1 MEEPVRS
8 QARLDQTKR
17 LSNAILRR
25 TVVNVVLFIVVYLVL
40 FAGFM
45 TTLGSAVSNF
55 VYELLGYDYALHTL
69 ASNLFLVLTAIG
81 FVAGIVLVVR
91 SGINRALRYFDLLL
105 DSVSDILAK
114 SDGPVMLPGE
124 LAPTAM
130 ALNTIKATSEQNER
144 AAKAAED
151 RKNELVVYLAH
162 DIKTPLTS
170 IIGYLTL
177 LEESPDLPLE
187 VRERYTGITL
197 DKAYRLEE
205 LLDEF
210 FEITRYNLQTIPI
223 ERSRF
228 DAALFVNQVVDEFFP
243 LAEGRR
249 LNLVYEGPA
258 ELSVFADAGRVARV
272 LNNVIKNAVAY
283 ADPGTDVRV
292 RTGLVTA
299 ADGFVWWEL
308 TVSDQGRELS
318 PQHLERIFETLDVK
332 PEIANKPGA
341 TELPA
346 IQGKVDFNDVVF
358 RYEDDGRNI
367 LNLVD
372 FHVTPGKTIALVGP
386 PGAGKTTIV
395 SLLSRFYDVS
405 EGSVTIDGH
414 DVRDVTLELLRRQM
428 GVMLQDTFIFSGN
441 VRDNIRYG
449 KLDATDE
456 EIEAAAKAVHAHEF
470 IMELPDGYDT
480 TVEERGSTLSAGQR
494 QLIAFARVLLADP
507 RILILD
513 EATSNIDTRTEEAL
527 QAGLRHLLKGRTS
540 FIIAHR
546 LSTIENADQ
555 IFYIDH
561 GQIVEHGTH
570 AELLEAKG
578 AYYRL
583 YESQYAMIRVATGA
597 TE

>member
-25 TVVNVVLFIVVYLVL
+25 TVVNVVLFMVIYLVL
-40 FAGFM
+40 YGGFV
-45 TTLGSAVSNF
+45 TVFGSTVSNA
-55 VYELLGYDYALHTL
+55 VYELLDYNYTLHTML
-69 ASNLFLVLTAIG
+69 ASTFMICSAIG
-81 FVAGIVLVVR
+81 FVLGIVLVAR

-318 PQHLERIFETLDVK
+318 PQHLERIFEKFYRADESRGSAAGGAGLGLAISR
-332 PEIANKPGA
+332 EIA
-341 TELPA
+341 
-346 IQGKVDFNDVVF
+346 
-358 RYEDDGRNI
+358 R
-367 LNLVD
+367 
-372 FHVTPGKTIALVGP
+372 
-386 PGAGKTTIV
+386 
-395 SLLSRFYDVS
+395 
-405 EGSVTIDGH
+405 
-414 DVRDVTLELLRRQM
+414 
-428 GVMLQDTFIFSGN
+428 
-441 VRDNIRYG
+441 
-449 KLDATDE
+449 
-456 EIEAAAKAVHAHEF
+456 AHGGD
-470 IMELPDGYDT
+470 IYASSD
-480 TVEERGSTLSAGQR
+480 
-494 QLIAFARVLLADP
+494 
-507 RILILD
+507 
-513 EATSNIDTRTEEAL
+513 
-527 QAGLRHLLKGRTS
+527 AGLTS
-540 FIIAHR
+540 FTVWIPQGP
-546 LSTIENADQ
+546 S
-555 IFYIDH
+555 
-561 GQIVEHGTH
+561 
-570 AELLEAKG
+570 
-578 AYYRL
+578 
-583 YESQYAMIRVATGA
+583 VARS
-597 TE
+597 

>member
-210 FEITRYNLQTIPI
+210 FEITRYNLQAIPI

-243 LAEGRR
+243 LAE
-249 LNLVYEGPA
+249 V
-258 ELSVFADAGRVARV
+258 
-272 LNNVIKNAVAY
+272 
-283 ADPGTDVRV
+283 
-292 RTGLVTA
+292 
-299 ADGFVWWEL
+299 
-308 TVSDQGRELS
+308 
-318 PQHLERIFETLDVK
+318 
-332 PEIANKPGA
+332 GA
-341 TELPA
+341 
-346 IQGKVDFNDVVF
+346 
-358 RYEDDGRNI
+358 
-367 LNLVD
+367 
-372 FHVTPGKTIALVGP
+372 
-386 PGAGKTTIV
+386 
-395 SLLSRFYDVS
+395 
-405 EGSVTIDGH
+405 
-414 DVRDVTLELLRRQM
+414 
-428 GVMLQDTFIFSGN
+428 
-441 VRDNIRYG
+441 
-449 KLDATDE
+449 
-456 EIEAAAKAVHAHEF
+456 
-470 IMELPDGYDT
+470 
-480 TVEERGSTLSAGQR
+480 
-494 QLIAFARVLLADP
+494 
-507 RILILD
+507 
-513 EATSNIDTRTEEAL
+513 
-527 QAGLRHLLKGRTS
+527 
-540 FIIAHR
+540 
-546 LSTIENADQ
+546 
-555 IFYIDH
+555 
-561 GQIVEHGTH
+561 
-570 AELLEAKG
+570 
-578 AYYRL
+578 
-583 YESQYAMIRVATGA
+583 
-597 TE
+597 

>member
-210 FEITRYNLQTIPI
+210 FEITRYNLQAIPI

-299 ADGFVWWEL
+299 VDGFVWWEL

-318 PQHLERIFETLDVK
+318 PQHLERIFEKFYRADESRGSAAGGAGLGLAISR
-332 PEIANKPGA
+332 EIARAHAATSTLRATRASRRSPSGSPRDPAWRAPDGGLLQHASVLMGA
-341 TELPA
+341 RLRSVGALCGTCGRPASRLPRTVLA
-346 IQGKVDFNDVVF
+346 
-358 RYEDDGRNI
+358 
-367 LNLVD
+367 
-372 FHVTPGKTIALVGP
+372 
-386 PGAGKTTIV
+386 
-395 SLLSRFYDVS
+395 
-405 EGSVTIDGH
+405 VTIGGLRKRRH
-414 DVRDVTLELLRRQM
+414 VPLGPHVHRMPTQRDAHTTRAGPGRAGAQ
-428 GVMLQDTFIFSGN
+428 
-441 VRDNIRYG
+441 
-449 KLDATDE
+449 
-456 EIEAAAKAVHAHEF
+456 EAASDEGAANERWNSTWPANSASAKSALPSSSRNSARAKAIRAV
-470 IMELPDGYDT
+470 PKC
-480 TVEERGSTLSAGQR
+480 RWRSSPSAS
-494 QLIAFARVLLADP
+494 
-507 RILILD
+507 
-513 EATSNIDTRTEEAL
+513 ATSPSISRCTRRTTTLVEA
-527 QAGLRHLLKGRTS
+527 S
-540 FIIAHR
+540 
-546 LSTIENADQ
+546 
-555 IFYIDH
+555 
-561 GQIVEHGTH
+561 
-570 AELLEAKG
+570 
-578 AYYRL
+578 
-583 YESQYAMIRVATGA
+583 
-597 TE
+597 

>member
-1 MEEPVRS
+1 M
-8 QARLDQTKR
+8 
-17 LSNAILRR
+17 
-25 TVVNVVLFIVVYLVL
+25 VNVVLFIVVYLVL
-40 FAGFM
+40 FFAGLFNWR
-45 TTLGSAVSNF
+45 SDRPSNF
-55 VYELLGYDYALHTL
+55 CLRAVRYDYALHTL

-114 SDGPVMLPGE
+114 SDGLSAAQE
-124 LAPTAM
+124 RRLTAM

-318 PQHLERIFETLDVK
+318 PQHLERIFEKFYRADESRGSAAGGAGLGLAISR
-332 PEIANKPGA
+332 EIA
-341 TELPA
+341 
-346 IQGKVDFNDVVF
+346 
-358 RYEDDGRNI
+358 R
-367 LNLVD
+367 
-372 FHVTPGKTIALVGP
+372 
-386 PGAGKTTIV
+386 
-395 SLLSRFYDVS
+395 
-405 EGSVTIDGH
+405 
-414 DVRDVTLELLRRQM
+414 
-428 GVMLQDTFIFSGN
+428 
-441 VRDNIRYG
+441 
-449 KLDATDE
+449 
-456 EIEAAAKAVHAHEF
+456 AHGGD
-470 IMELPDGYDT
+470 IYASSD
-480 TVEERGSTLSAGQR
+480 
-494 QLIAFARVLLADP
+494 
-507 RILILD
+507 
-513 EATSNIDTRTEEAL
+513 
-527 QAGLRHLLKGRTS
+527 AGLTS
-540 FIIAHR
+540 FTVWIPQGP
-546 LSTIENADQ
+546 S
-555 IFYIDH
+555 
-561 GQIVEHGTH
+561 
-570 AELLEAKG
+570 
-578 AYYRL
+578 
-583 YESQYAMIRVATGA
+583 VARS
-597 TE
+597 

>member
-55 VYELLGYDYALHTL
+55 VYELLGYDYALHAL

-283 ADPGTDVRV
+283 AA
-292 RTGLVTA
+292 RT
-299 ADGFVWWEL
+299 
-308 TVSDQGRELS
+308 
-318 PQHLERIFETLDVK
+318 
-332 PEIANKPGA
+332 
-341 TELPA
+341 
-346 IQGKVDFNDVVF
+346 
-358 RYEDDGRNI
+358 
-367 LNLVD
+367 
-372 FHVTPGKTIALVGP
+372 
-386 PGAGKTTIV
+386 
-395 SLLSRFYDVS
+395 
-405 EGSVTIDGH
+405 
-414 DVRDVTLELLRRQM
+414 
-428 GVMLQDTFIFSGN
+428 
-441 VRDNIRYG
+441 
-449 KLDATDE
+449 
-456 EIEAAAKAVHAHEF
+456 
-470 IMELPDGYDT
+470 
-480 TVEERGSTLSAGQR
+480 
-494 QLIAFARVLLADP
+494 
-507 RILILD
+507 
-513 EATSNIDTRTEEAL
+513 
-527 QAGLRHLLKGRTS
+527 
-540 FIIAHR
+540 
-546 LSTIENADQ
+546 
-555 IFYIDH
+555 
-561 GQIVEHGTH
+561 
-570 AELLEAKG
+570 
-578 AYYRL
+578 
-583 YESQYAMIRVATGA
+583 
-597 TE
+597 

>member
-45 TTLGSAVSNF
+45 ITLGSAVSNF

-130 ALNTIKATSEQNER
+130 VLNTIKATSEQNER

-318 PQHLERIFETLDVK
+318 PQHLERIFEKFYRADESRGSAAGGAGLGLAISR
-332 PEIANKPGA
+332 EIA
-341 TELPA
+341 
-346 IQGKVDFNDVVF
+346 
-358 RYEDDGRNI
+358 R
-367 LNLVD
+367 
-372 FHVTPGKTIALVGP
+372 
-386 PGAGKTTIV
+386 
-395 SLLSRFYDVS
+395 
-405 EGSVTIDGH
+405 
-414 DVRDVTLELLRRQM
+414 
-428 GVMLQDTFIFSGN
+428 
-441 VRDNIRYG
+441 
-449 KLDATDE
+449 
-456 EIEAAAKAVHAHEF
+456 AHGGD
-470 IMELPDGYDT
+470 IYASSD
-480 TVEERGSTLSAGQR
+480 
-494 QLIAFARVLLADP
+494 
-507 RILILD
+507 
-513 EATSNIDTRTEEAL
+513 
-527 QAGLRHLLKGRTS
+527 AGLTS
-540 FIIAHR
+540 FTVWIPQGP
-546 LSTIENADQ
+546 S
-555 IFYIDH
+555 
-561 GQIVEHGTH
+561 
-570 AELLEAKG
+570 
-578 AYYRL
+578 
-583 YESQYAMIRVATGA
+583 VARS
-597 TE
+597 

>member
-55 VYELLGYDYALHTL
+55 VYELLGYDYALHIL

-283 ADPGTDVRV
+283 ADPGTADLAEQMIYYVHGSNACLLESH
-292 RTGLVTA
+292 GLVA
-299 ADGFVWWEL
+299 W
-308 TVSDQGRELS
+308 
-318 PQHLERIFETLDVK
+318 
-332 PEIANKPGA
+332 GA
-341 TELPA
+341 TMKEALYRTELA
-346 IQGKVDFNDVVF
+346 EFTAKIN
-358 RYEDDGRNI
+358 
-367 LNLVD
+367 
-372 FHVTPGKTIALVGP
+372 
-386 PGAGKTTIV
+386 
-395 SLLSRFYDVS
+395 
-405 EGSVTIDGH
+405 
-414 DVRDVTLELLRRQM
+414 
-428 GVMLQDTFIFSGN
+428 
-441 VRDNIRYG
+441 
-449 KLDATDE
+449 
-456 EIEAAAKAVHAHEF
+456 IEAKS
-470 IMELPDGYDT
+470 LGY
-480 TVEERGSTLSAGQR
+480 
-494 QLIAFARVLLADP
+494 
-507 RILILD
+507 
-513 EATSNIDTRTEEAL
+513 
-527 QAGLRHLLKGRTS
+527 
-540 FIIAHR
+540 
-546 LSTIENADQ
+546 
-555 IFYIDH
+555 
-561 GQIVEHGTH
+561 
-570 AELLEAKG
+570 
-578 AYYRL
+578 
-583 YESQYAMIRVATGA
+583 
-597 TE
+597 